1 LLPRILDMD
10 PYVAVTDS
18 MEATQT
24 HSSAM
29 AERHGI
35 CLYLGGRRLRLES
48 LLLGAI
54 GLFVVSLLALF
65 IAFDVGAEDV
75 ERWGY
80 AGLFG
85 FSLLRASS
93 VILPIPGSGMTFAAG
108 GFMNSAW
115 GIPAPVL
122 VGVIAGFA
130 ESLGEFTGYAAGMGG
145 IQMLNRRR
153 IYHRVKDWM
162 KRRAFMTVFAMSLM
176 PSVLFDVAGL
186 VAGATRVPVRV
197 FYPAM
202 LMGKVLRGIAMATAG
217 FYGIGLL
224 QQVL

>member
-1 LLPRILDMD
+1 MLPRILDMD
-10 PYVAVTDS
+10 PYVTVTDS

-130 ESLGEFTGYAAGMGG
+130 ESLGEF
-145 IQMLNRRR
+145 RR
-153 IYHRVKDWM
+153 
-162 KRRAFMTVFAMSLM
+162 
-176 PSVLFDVAGL
+176 VLFRSNCESFANTSWLRASVNSSSNL
-186 VAGATRVPVRV
+186 ATSGTSWL
-197 FYPAM
+197 A
-202 LMGKVLRGIAMATAG
+202 
-217 FYGIGLL
+217 
-224 QQVL
+224 